1 MKWTYEFWEKKIEE
15 NFEKYFWISEEPQ
28 PEREPKPEL
37 INQRGIYKD
46 SHKASQFWADYQL
59 RCNFPIAVAVVSHN
73 LSVFQGDDYFLTI
86 RHISYLK

>member
-73 LSVFQGDDYFLTI
+73 LSVFQGDDEYATYI
-86 RHISYLK
+86 I